1 MGGMVAARVRVL
13 AIALALAFLGG
24 CAQLRLPTHERNVA
38 LWASASAE
46 YAAVAL
52 QIYATATEKLD
63 VALLDPSWTA
73 LHEQTDGYESL
84 PPAII
89 VDLDET
95 ILDNRPFQMRLIRE
109 GRDFDEEFWN
119 EWVTNARV
127 EAIPGSVEFLQYAQE
142 LGVEV
147 FYITNRSTNVE
158 QATRENLALLGLS
171 LNPEIDTLLTKNER
185 PEWTSDK
192 QSRRRLVGRTHRV
205 LLNIGDNL
213 DDFTR
218 VKGFSRDGRRKA
230 TFANAA
236 MWGEKW
242 FMIPNPLYGGWVAAT
257 HSAGEPLE

>member
-1 MGGMVAARVRVL
+1 MSTTLRFCSAIGLACVL
-13 AIALALAFLGG
+13 TGG
-24 CAQLRLPTHERNVA
+24 CAGNRIPPYRQNVA
-38 LWASASAE
+38 LWASKSAE
-46 YAAVAL
+46 FTAVAL
-52 QIYATATEKLD
+52 QTYGVARGRLDTAL
-63 VALLDPSWTA
+63 ADPTWTA
-73 LHEQTDGYESL
+73 CLEQSRGYKDL

-171 LNPEIDTLLTKNER
+171 VNPEIDTLLTKNER